1 MRTLTSNTLRFW
13 QPGVW
18 FLACLPLLAKCCL
31 ILQDQAN
38 ILKKAKKKK
47 NLRSYENQ
55 TLVRKNGLKKYH
67 PENVCSAVLCLAPKP
82 RKFIT
87 EAREGLKLPR
97 LVIHLTST
105 MVHFPQKN
113 LSEKDSLGTCYQEL
127 QEKKIRI

>member
-13 QPGVW
+13 QPGVR

-38 ILKKAKKKK
+38 ILTKAKKKK
-47 NLRSYENQ
+47 KSEIIRELDSGK
-55 TLVRKNGLKKYH
+55 KNIILKMSAMLFYVWFQN
-67 PENVCSAVLCLAPKP
+67 PESS
-82 RKFIT
+82 II
-87 EAREGLKLPR
+87 EAREGLKLFH

-105 MVHFPQKN
+105 VVRFPQNN
-113 LSEKDSLGTCYQEL
+113 LPEKDSLGTCYQEL